1 MAGSY
6 FCLVNSFLYNPVF
19 DALQTGD
26 RSLSFGSDKVKYFDA
41 DVSPFVGI
49 ETGYPNG
56 FADLEEQL
64 PAGRLIL
71 HATPEDI
78 STPAGFTL
86 LHKIPG
92 IQMLLTDLYH
102 PQPSTL
108 QAVSLTNEHVPQ
120 MVELATLT
128 RPGPFG
134 TKTILFGNYQGI
146 FVDGRLAAMTGQR
159 LHPNTFTEISAVCT
173 HPDFLGRGFA
183 AALVQQQAEAILAQG
198 QKAFLHVRK
207 DNYRAITL
215 YERLGFA
222 YSGDM
227 NFYFMKRN
235 D

>member
-1 MAGSY
+1 MKP
-6 FCLVNSFLYNPVF
+6 FLFNPVY

-26 RSLSFGSDKVKYFDA
+26 RTLSIGSGKVKFFNT

-49 ETGYPNG
+49 ETGYQNG
-56 FADLEEQL
+56 FADLQAQL

-71 HATPEDI
+71 HATPDDI
-78 STPAGFTL
+78 PTPDGWTM

-92 IQMLLTDLYH
+92 IQMLLTDAF
-102 PQPSTL
+102 QKQERTM
-108 QAVSLTNEHVPQ
+108 QFVSLTTKDVPS

-146 FVDGRLAAMTGQR
+146 FVNGRLAAMTGQR
-159 LHPNTFTEISAVCT
+159 LHPNHYTEISAVCT
-173 HPDFLGRGFA
+173 HPDFLGRGYA
-183 AALVQQQAEAILAQG
+183 AALVQHQAEAILANG

-207 DNYRAITL
+207 DNDRAIGL

-227 NFYFMKRN
+227 NFYFMKR
-235 D
+235 DE